1 MFQGGHSLSLL
12 SIIRQKVS
20 PERLTFLT
28 CTRYKPSSVPPM
40 EASIIYLRL
49 WSPIASSNLPPDIGR
64 AALNCR
70 YTRSCNPR
78 DAQPRRI
85 ATLAVGSYPAF
96 SPLPLRAV
104 IFFYANL
111 PSLIASTFRNTVSC
125 IARTFLSQYTL
136 PATNRRTVF
145 IWVRRYGISL
155 FPQRIYLKIKHSTCY
170 LCNSLLYLRFILP
183 ELAS

>member
-1 MFQGGHSLSLL
+1 MFVIYLLL
-12 SIIRQKVS
+12 SSQTV
-20 PERLTFLT
+20 
-28 CTRYKPSSVPPM
+28 
-40 EASIIYLRL
+40 
-49 WSPIASSNLPPDIGR
+49 SSNLPPDIGR
-64 AALNCR
+64 TALHASVYLVLQSVVR
-70 YTRSCNPR
+70 TALRV
-78 DAQPRRI
+78 
-85 ATLAVGSYPAF
+85 ATQAVGSYPAF

-104 IFFYANL
+104 ILFYANL
-111 PSLIASTFRNTVSC
+111 PSLIASTFRNTASC

>member
-1 MFQGGHSLSLL
+1 MAKKISKMLISRRLSNPERHRDRRRGSVPTRTFPLSF

-96 SPLPLRAV
+96 SPLPFRAV
-104 IFFYANL
+104 IFFYVTI
-111 PSLIASTFRNTVSC
+111 PS
-125 IARTFLSQYTL
+125 RTS
-136 PATNRRTVF
+136 
-145 IWVRRYGISL
+145 S
-155 FPQRIYLKIKHSTCY
+155 H
-170 LCNSLLYLRFILP
+170 
-183 ELAS
+183 